1 MSRGAVS
8 ASLAPRAAAQGR
20 LPGLSRWLLGLVLLV
35 SAAHGTAH
43 RGHAVWT
50 DIHWAEDRFEI
61 THRLHVPDAI
71 TVNRFM
77 DGSLPIED
85 LRSLALVALYVEER
99 FSLAGVDE
107 PAAFETLGAEII
119 DGFVYIYQEWP
130 TSLPAAFPDID
141 NRVLLDVEPGSQ
153 AFIRITG
160 PGLDEERVR

>member
-1 MSRGAVS
+1 MSRCAVS
-8 ASLAPRAAAQGR
+8 ALCAPRAAAHSRRQR
-20 LPGLSRWLLGLVLLV
+20 VHRWLLGLVLIL
-35 SAAHGTAH
+35 SAAHGSAH

-50 DIHWAEDRFEI
+50 DIHWADDRFEL

-85 LRSLALVALYVEER
+85 LRSLALVALYVEDR
-99 FSLAGVDE
+99 FLLAGTDGVVL
-107 PAAFETLGAEII
+107 ETLGAEIV
-119 DGFVYIYQEWP
+119 DGFVYVYQEWS
-130 TSLPAAFPDID
+130 TSLPAAFPEID

>member
-1 MSRGAVS
+1 VH
-8 ASLAPRAAAQGR
+8 
-20 LPGLSRWLLGLVLLV
+20 RWLLGLVLIL
-35 SAAHGTAH
+35 SAAHGSAH

-50 DIHWAEDRFEI
+50 DIHWADDRFEL

-85 LRSLALVALYVEER
+85 LRSLALVALYVEDR
-99 FSLAGVDE
+99 FLLAGTDGVVL
-107 PAAFETLGAEII
+107 ETLGAEIV
-119 DGFVYIYQEWP
+119 DGFVYVYQEWS
-130 TSLPAAFPDID
+130 TSLPAAFPEID